1 MTATADTN
9 AKVSSYLEQVRAALR
24 GLPQPQ
30 IEEILWELR
39 SHVTELGGAEG
50 QGIEAALRSLGN
62 PIDLANTYQ
71 SEFLIKRSEC
81 SGSPLV
87 ILQALRATTRG
98 GPGRVAATV
107 LYAFGYINALALW
120 AAAVD
125 KVFTPSRA
133 GLWFNPGKVWPFT
146 LVTTG
151 DTQPGAR
158 EVLGWWFVPFAL
170 LVGWAIKYLTDRI
183 ARWWIARY
191 GGSRKIAGG
200 LT

>member
-1 MTATADTN
+1 MTATAGTN
-9 AKVSSYLEQVRAALR
+9 AKVSNYLEQVRAALR

-30 IEEILWELR
+30 IEEILRELR
-39 SHVTELGGAEG
+39 SHVNELGGAEG
-50 QGIEAALRSLGN
+50 QGIEAALRSLGD
-62 PIDLANTYQ
+62 PIDLGNTYQ
-71 SEFLIKRSEC
+71 SEFLIKRAEC

-98 GPGRVAATV
+98 SLGRVAATA
-107 LYAFGYINALALW
+107 LYAFGYINTLALW

-125 KVFTPSRA
+125 KVLTPSRV

-146 LVTTG
+146 LVTSG
-151 DTQPGAR
+151 DTLSGAR

-170 LVGWAIKYLTDRI
+170 FVGWALKYMTDRI

-191 GGSRKIAGG
+191 RRSRKSQEA
-200 LT
+200 